1 MKEVIFALIGGGFFA
16 FIQFLIT
23 RYDNKHS
30 ELKELKEI
38 LVSMEKTNEKQSEI
52 IKLQGQE
59 LLGLAHDKLVYLTN
73 QIIKRGAITL
83 KEKANLKAIYIPYKN
98 MGGNGDG
105 EEGFNVCMGLRVV
118 SEQEAYEL
126 DRILKRNMYG
136 IDVKEGS
143 DVNKQ
148 SI

>member
-1 MKEVIFALIGGGFFA
+1 MKEIIFALIGGGFFA

-73 QIIKRGAITL
+73 QIIKRGAITP

-105 EEGFNVCMGLRVV
+105 EEGFNVCMDLRVV

-126 DRILKRNMYG
+126 DRMIKRNMYG
-136 IDVKEGS
+136 IDVKE
-143 DVNKQ
+143 DQNADKQ
-148 SI
+148 TV

>member
-1 MKEVIFALIGGGFFA
+1 MKEIIFALIGGGFFA

-38 LVSMEKTNEKQSEI
+38 LVSMEKTNENQSEI

-73 QIIKRGAITL
+73 QIIKRGAITP
-83 KEKANLKAIYIPYKN
+83 KEKANLKAIYIPYKK

-105 EEGFNVCMGLRVV
+105 EEGFNVCMDLRVV

-126 DRILKRNMYG
+126 DRLLKRNMYG
-136 IDVKEGS
+136 IDVKEES
-143 DVNKQ
+143 DVNK
-148 SI
+148 

>member
-1 MKEVIFALIGGGFFA
+1 MKEIIFALIGGGFFA

-30 ELKELKEI
+30 ELKELKDI

-73 QIIKRGAITL
+73 QIIKRGAITP
-83 KEKANLKAIYIPYKN
+83 KEKANLKAIYIPYKK

-105 EEGFNVCMGLRVV
+105 EEGFNVCMDLRVV

-136 IDVKEGS
+136 IDVKEES

-148 SI
+148 TV

>member
-1 MKEVIFALIGGGFFA
+1 MKEIIFALIGGGFFA

-30 ELKELKEI
+30 ELKELKDI
-38 LVSMEKTNEKQSEI
+38 LVSMEKTNEKQSGI
-52 IKLQGQE
+52 IELQGQE

-83 KEKANLKAIYIPYKN
+83 KEKANLKAIYIPYKK

-105 EEGFNVCMGLRVV
+105 EEGFNVCMNLRVI

-136 IDVKEGS
+136 IDTKEES

-148 SI
+148 SL

>member
-1 MKEVIFALIGGGFFA
+1 MKEIIFALIGGGFFA

-38 LVSMEKTNEKQSEI
+38 LISMEKTNEKQSEI

-83 KEKANLKAIYIPYKN
+83 KEKANLKAIYIPYKK

-105 EEGFNVCMGLRVV
+105 EEGFDVCMGLRVV

-126 DRILKRNMYG
+126 DRLLKRNMYG
-136 IDVKEGS
+136 IDVKEDS
-143 DVNKQ
+143 K
-148 SI
+148 

>member
-118 SEQEAYEL
+118 SEQEAYER
-126 DRILKRNMYG
+126 DRIIKRNMYG
-136 IDVKEGS
+136 IDVKE
-143 DVNKQ
+143 DQNVD
-148 SI
+148 

>member
-1 MKEVIFALIGGGFFA
+1 MKEIIFALIGGGFFA

-38 LVSMEKTNEKQSEI
+38 LISMEKTNEKQSEI

-73 QIIKRGAITL
+73 QIIKRGAITP
-83 KEKANLKAIYIPYKN
+83 KEKANLKAIYIPYKK

-105 EEGFNVCMGLRVV
+105 EEGFNVCMDLRVV

-136 IDVKEGS
+136 IDVKEES
-143 DVNKQ
+143 DVDK
-148 SI
+148 

>member
-1 MKEVIFALIGGGFFA
+1 
-16 FIQFLIT
+16 
-23 RYDNKHS
+23 
-30 ELKELKEI
+30 
-38 LVSMEKTNEKQSEI
+38 MEKTNEKQSGI
-52 IKLQGQE
+52 IELQGQE

-83 KEKANLKAIYIPYKN
+83 KEKANLKAIYIPYKK

-105 EEGFNVCMGLRVV
+105 EEGFNVCMNLRVI

-136 IDVKEGS
+136 IDAKEES

-148 SI
+148 SL

>member
-105 EEGFNVCMGLRVV
+105 EEGFNVCMDLRVV
-118 SEQEAYEL
+118 SEQEAYER
-126 DRILKRNMYG
+126 DRIIKRNMYG
-136 IDVKEGS
+136 IDVKE
-143 DVNKQ
+143 DQNVD
-148 SI
+148 

>member
-38 LVSMEKTNEKQSEI
+38 LISMEKTNEKQSEI

-118 SEQEAYEL
+118 SEQEAYER
-126 DRILKRNMYG
+126 DRIIKRSIYG
-136 IDVKEGS
+136 IDVKE
-143 DVNKQ
+143 DQNVD
-148 SI
+148 

>member
-1 MKEVIFALIGGGFFA
+1 MKEIIFALIGGGFFA

-38 LVSMEKTNEKQSEI
+38 LISMEKTNEKQSEI

-73 QIIKRGAITL
+73 QIIKRGAITP
-83 KEKANLKAIYIPYKN
+83 KEKANLKAIYIPYKK

-105 EEGFNVCMGLRVV
+105 EEGFNVCMDLRVV

-136 IDVKEGS
+136 IDVKEES
-143 DVNKQ
+143 DVNK
-148 SI
+148 

>member
-1 MKEVIFALIGGGFFA
+1 MKEIIFALIGGGFFA

-38 LVSMEKTNEKQSEI
+38 LVSIEKTNEKQSEI

-73 QIIKRGAITL
+73 QIIKRGAITP

-105 EEGFNVCMGLRVV
+105 EEGFNVCMDLRVV
-118 SEQEAYEL
+118 SEHEAYEL
-126 DRILKRNMYG
+126 DRMIKRNMYG
-136 IDVKEGS
+136 IDVKE
-143 DVNKQ
+143 DQNANKQ
-148 SI
+148 TV

>member
-1 MKEVIFALIGGGFFA
+1 MKEIIFALIGGGFFA

-30 ELKELKEI
+30 ELKELKDI

-73 QIIKRGAITL
+73 QIIKRGAITP
-83 KEKANLKAIYIPYKN
+83 KEKANLKAIYIPYKK

-105 EEGFNVCMGLRVV
+105 EEGFNVCMDLRVV
-118 SEQEAYEL
+118 SEQEAYDL

-136 IDVKEGS
+136 IDVKEES
-143 DVNKQ
+143 DVDK
-148 SI
+148 

>member
-1 MKEVIFALIGGGFFA
+1 MKEIIFALIGGGFFA
-16 FIQFLIT
+16 FLQFLIS

-30 ELKELKEI
+30 ELAEI
-38 LVSMEKTNEKQSEI
+38 KKILMSMEESDKKQSDI
-52 IKLQGQE
+52 IELQSQE

-73 QIIKRGAITL
+73 QIIKRGAITV
-83 KEKANLKAIYIPYKN
+83 KEKANLKAIYYPYKK

-105 EEGFNVCMGLRVV
+105 EEGFNVCMDLRVV

-136 IDVKEGS
+136 IDVKE
-143 DVNKQ
+143 DQNANE
-148 SI
+148 

>member
-1 MKEVIFALIGGGFFA
+1 MKEIIFALIGGGFFA

-38 LVSMEKTNEKQSEI
+38 LISMEKTNEKQSEI

-73 QIIKRGAITL
+73 QIIKRGAITP
-83 KEKANLKAIYIPYKN
+83 KEKANLKAIYIPYKK

-105 EEGFNVCMGLRVV
+105 EEGFNVCMDLRVV
-118 SEQEAYEL
+118 SEQEAYDL
-126 DRILKRNMYG
+126 DRMLKRNMYG
-136 IDVKEGS
+136 IDVKEES
-143 DVNKQ
+143 DVNK
-148 SI
+148 

>member
-1 MKEVIFALIGGGFFA
+1 MKEIIFALIGGGFFA

-38 LVSMEKTNEKQSEI
+38 LVSMEKTNENQSEI

-73 QIIKRGAITL
+73 QIIKRGAITP
-83 KEKANLKAIYIPYKN
+83 KEKANLKAIYIPYKK

-105 EEGFNVCMGLRVV
+105 EEGFNVCMDLRVV

-126 DRILKRNMYG
+126 DRLLKRNMYG
-136 IDVKEGS
+136 IDVKEEP

-148 SI
+148 TV

>member
-1 MKEVIFALIGGGFFA
+1 MKEIIFALIGGGFFA

-73 QIIKRGAITL
+73 QIIKRGAITP

-105 EEGFNVCMGLRVV
+105 EEGFNVCMDLRVV

-126 DRILKRNMYG
+126 DRMIKRNLYG
-136 IDVKEGS
+136 IDVKE
-143 DVNKQ
+143 DQNADKQ
-148 SI
+148 TV